1 MGCIMTERELRAVA
15 EAIVAADREYMS
27 CVMMARE
34 ENVADVEQ
42 FLIREDDAK
51 RAAQAAISASDSKYV
66 KGLVE
71 ALKSINIEIE
81 DAVDR
86 YNGTPLQRLQLV
98 KKISYHALQTLPED
112 LR

>member
-1 MGCIMTERELRAVA
+1 MTERELRAVA
-15 EAIVAADREYMS
+15 EAIIWDMYKQSGSPE
-27 CVMMARE
+27 
-34 ENVADVEQ
+34 
-42 FLIREDDAK
+42 LIHDKNCEGKLEFCGIDIYK
-51 RAAQAAISASDSKYV
+51 SAQAAIAASDSRYV

-71 ALKSINIEIE
+71 ALKRINIEIE
-81 DAVDR
+81 DTVDR

>member
-1 MGCIMTERELRAVA
+1 MTERELRAVA
-15 EAIVAADREYMS
+15 EAISPYIPDMELAVS
-27 CVMMARE
+27 
-34 ENVADVEQ
+34 
-42 FLIREDDAK
+42 K
-51 RAAQAAISASDSKYV
+51 AAISASDSKYV

-71 ALKSINIEIE
+71 ALKRINIEIE
-81 DAVDR
+81 DTVDR

>member
-1 MGCIMTERELRAVA
+1 MTKRELRAVA
-15 EAIVAADREYMS
+15 EAIDFWGYETSSATRKAAR
-27 CVMMARE
+27 
-34 ENVADVEQ
+34 
-42 FLIREDDAK
+42 
-51 RAAQAAISASDSKYV
+51 AAISASDSKYV

-71 ALKSINIEIE
+71 ALKRINIEIE
-81 DAVDR
+81 DTVDR